1 MKKVIITEE
10 EKNRIRGLYEQT
22 TGSTPGWMYFVDNLD
37 KNKWKIRPT
46 NKGATLSN
54 IIDFTDRKISVGDS
68 SNKDYFTLKISL
80 QGDNIP
86 KLNKSIKSFC
96 DKINNLSVNKT
107 DAVWAEDGSYDWNDL
122 KYADKEKILEN
133 LKNIKINL
141 EL

>member
-1 MKKVIITEE
+1 MKKFIITEE

-37 KNKWKIRPT
+37 KNKWKISPT

-54 IIDFTDRKISVGDS
+54 VIDFTDRKISVGDS

-80 QGDNIP
+80 QGKNILD
-86 KLNKSIKSFC
+86 LNESIKSFC
-96 DKINNLSVNKT
+96 DEINKLSVNKT
-107 DAVWAEDGSYDWNDL
+107 DAGWAKDGAYDWNDL

-133 LKNIKINL
+133 LKNIKSTL
-141 EL
+141 GL